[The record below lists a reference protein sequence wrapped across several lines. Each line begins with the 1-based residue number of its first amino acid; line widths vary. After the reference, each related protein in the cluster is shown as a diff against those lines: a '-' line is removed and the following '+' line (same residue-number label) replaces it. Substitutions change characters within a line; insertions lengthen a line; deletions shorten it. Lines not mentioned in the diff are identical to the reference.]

1 MARHRRTGTA
11 IVPCQH
17 TKGIPVRCAPPHRQ
31 SLTRLIIDHRL
42 ILTEVEKQ
50 LLRNCVESTMSAPAD
65 GHAQVEHASPVDR
78 RDNICFDRRLDH
90 RERRFGVEVG
100 PVCILLNPIP
110 SRECDGCVWREAF
123 VEGAEVDLGGHLGG
137 DGWFGV
143 SRGACGGVSCS

>member
-1 MARHRRTGTA
+1 
-11 IVPCQH
+11 
-17 TKGIPVRCAPPHRQ
+17 
-31 SLTRLIIDHRL
+31 
-42 ILTEVEKQ
+42 
-50 LLRNCVESTMSAPAD
+50 MSAPAD

-143 SRGACGGVSCS
+143 SRGACGGGELFLIDWERGENECGVDTAKACELEQ